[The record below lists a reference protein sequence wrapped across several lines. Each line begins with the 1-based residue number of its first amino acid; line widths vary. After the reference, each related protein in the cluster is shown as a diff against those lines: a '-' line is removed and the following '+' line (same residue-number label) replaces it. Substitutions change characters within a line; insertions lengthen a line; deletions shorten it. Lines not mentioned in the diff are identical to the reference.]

1 MSKRFADQRFDGLTV
16 LVTGAA
22 GGFGASAAELFA
34 AEGARLVLSD
44 YHAERMQAV
53 AGRLAGEGHEVA
65 WCAGSVAEPE
75 HCRETVDLALERF
88 GRLDVAINNAGIAHT
103 PARTHELDLG
113 EAFACV
119 EVDLMGVL
127 YGMKYQLAA
136 MNAAAETEGRGGAVL
151 NVASLAGLVGAPLSA
166 AYAAAKHGVVGA
178 TKTAALEY
186 ARRGIRVN
194 ALCPSFART
203 PMVEDGLLASDA
215 ISGGAEGAEAEKFLT
230 RGIPMRRVAEV
241 EEVTRQML
249 WLCDPANTFM
259 TGQAVAVDGGT
270 SAM

>member
-1 MSKRFADQRFDGLTV
+1 MSGRFDGLTV
-16 LVTGAA
+16 LLTGAA
-22 GGFGASAAELFA
+22 GGFGRSAAALFA
-34 AEGARLVLSD
+34 GEGANLVLSD
-44 YHAERMQAV
+44 FNAERLQVV
-53 AGRLAGEGHEVA
+53 ANTLADDGHDVA
-65 WCAGSVAEPE
+65 WLAGSVAEPD
-75 HCRETVDLALERF
+75 HCRDTVDLALERF

-103 PARTHELDLG
+103 PARTHELDLA

-119 EVDLMGVL
+119 EIDLMGVI
-127 YGMKYQLAA
+127 YGMRYQLEA
-136 MNAAAETEGRGGAVL
+136 MNDAFENDGRGGAVL
-151 NVASLAGLVGAPLSA
+151 NVASLAGLVGAPLST

-203 PMVEDGLLASDA
+203 AMVEEGLLASDA
-215 ISGGAEGAEAEKFLT
+215 ISGGASGAEAEKFLT

-249 WLCDPANTFM
+249 WLCDPQNTFM

>member
-1 MSKRFADQRFDGLTV
+1 MRFEGRTV
-16 LVTGAA
+16 LISGAA
-22 GGFGASAAELFA
+22 GGFGRSAARLFA
-34 AEGARLVLSD
+34 EEGARLVLTD
-44 YHAERMQAV
+44 FHAERLQAV
-53 AGRLAGEGHEVA
+53 AKALSDDGFAVEWL
-65 WCAGSVAEPE
+65 AGSVAEPE
-75 HCRETVDLALERF
+75 HSRAAVDLALEAT

-103 PARTHELDLG
+103 PARTHELDLA

-119 EVDLMGVL
+119 EVDLLGVI
-127 YGMKYQLAA
+127 YAMRFQLGA
-136 MNAAAETEGRGGAVL
+136 MNAAWEGDGRGGAIL
-151 NVASLAGLVGAPLSA
+151 NVASLAGIVGAPLST
-166 AYAAAKHGVVGA
+166 AYSAAKHGVVGA

-203 PMVEDGLLASDA
+203 AMVEDVLLAE
-215 ISGGAEGAEAEKFLT
+215 GGEDGEKHLV
-230 RGIPMRRVAEV
+230 RGIPMRRMAEV

>member
-1 MSKRFADQRFDGLTV
+1 MAERFGGLAV
-16 LVTGAA
+16 LITGAA
-22 GGFGASAAELFA
+22 GGFGASAARLFA
-34 AEGARLVLSD
+34 EEGARLVLSD
-44 YHAERMQAV
+44 YHAERLQAV
-53 AGRLAGEGHEVA
+53 ADGLANEGHEVD
-65 WCAGSVAEPE
+65 WLAGSVAEPE

-103 PARTHELDLG
+103 PARTADLDLE

-119 EVDLMGVL
+119 EVDLMGVI

-136 MNAAAETEGRGGAVL
+136 MNAGFEEDGRGASVL
-151 NVASLAGLVGAPLSA
+151 NVASLAGLVGAPMST

-203 PMVEDGLLASDA
+203 AMVEDGLLASDA
-215 ISGGAEGAEAEKFLT
+215 ISGGAQGAEAEKFLT

-241 EEVTRQML
+241 EEVTQQML

>member
-1 MSKRFADQRFDGLTV
+1 MAERFHGLTV

-34 AEGARLVLSD
+34 REGARLVLSD
-44 YHAERMQAV
+44 YHAERLQAV
-53 AGRLAGEGHEVA
+53 ADGLAKDGHEVD

-75 HCRETVDLALERF
+75 HCRETVELAMERF

-103 PARTHELDLG
+103 PARTHDLDLA

-119 EVDLMGVL
+119 EVDLLGVI
-127 YGMKYQLAA
+127 YGMKYQLGA
-136 MNAAAETEGRGGAVL
+136 MNAAYETDGRGGAVL

-203 PMVEDGLLASDA
+203 AMVEDVLLADGDA
-215 ISGGAEGAEAEKFLT
+215 NGETHLV
-230 RGIPMRRVAEV
+230 RGIPMRRMAEV

>member
-1 MSKRFADQRFDGLTV
+1 MTKRFDGLSV
-16 LVTGAA
+16 LITGAA
-22 GGFGASAAELFA
+22 GGFGRSAARLFA

-44 YHAERMQAV
+44 YHAERLAAV
-53 AGRLAGEGHEVA
+53 AGALEAEGVPVA
-65 WCAGSVAEPE
+65 WRAGSVAEPE
-75 HCRETVDLALERF
+75 HCRETVDLALERW

-103 PARTHELDLG
+103 PVRTHELDLA

-119 EVDLMGVL
+119 EIDLLGVI

-136 MNAAAETEGRGGAVL
+136 MNDAWEADGRTASVL
-151 NVASLAGLVGAPLSA
+151 NVASLAGLVGAPMST

-203 PMVEDGLLASDA
+203 PMVEEGLLASEGA
-215 ISGGAEGAEAEKFLT
+215 SGGANGREAEQFLT
-230 RGIPMRRVAEV
+230 RGIPMRRMAEV

>member
-1 MSKRFADQRFDGLTV
+1 MARRFQDLTV
-16 LVTGAA
+16 LITGAA
-22 GGFGASAAELFA
+22 GGFGRSAAALFA
-34 AEGARLVLSD
+34 GEGARLVLSD
-44 YHAERMQAV
+44 ANEERLEAV
-53 AGRLAGEGHEVA
+53 ADGLNVEVA
-65 WCAGSVAEPE
+65 TLAGSVAEPE
-75 HCRETVDLALERF
+75 HCRETVELALERF

-103 PARTHELDLG
+103 PARTADLDLA

-119 EVDLMGVL
+119 EIDLMGVI

-136 MNAAAETEGRGGAVL
+136 MNGAFEEHRRGASIL
-151 NVASLAGLVGAPLSA
+151 NVASLAGLVGAPMST
-166 AYAAAKHGVVGA
+166 AYSAAKHGVVGA

-186 ARRGIRVN
+186 ARRNIRVN

-203 PMVEDGLLASDA
+203 AMVEDVLLADGDPA
-215 ISGGAEGAEAEKFLT
+215 GEGHLV
-230 RGIPMRRVAEV
+230 RGIPMRRMAEV

-249 WLCDPANTFM
+249 WLCDPTNTFM

>member
-1 MSKRFADQRFDGLTV
+1 MSARFDGLTV
-16 LVTGAA
+16 LITGAA
-22 GGFGASAAELFA
+22 GGFGASAARLFA
-34 AEGARLVLSD
+34 QEGARLVLSD
-44 YHAERMQAV
+44 FHAERLDAV
-53 AGRLAGEGHEVA
+53 ADGLEGEGFAVA
-65 WCAGSVAEPE
+65 RLAGSVAEPE
-75 HCRETVDLALERF
+75 HCRETVELALERF

-103 PARTHELDLG
+103 PARTADLDLK
-113 EAFACV
+113 EAFDCV
-119 EVDLMGVL
+119 EVDLMGVI

-136 MNAAAETEGRGGAVL
+136 MNEAAEAHGRGGAVL
-151 NVASLAGLVGAPLSA
+151 NVASLAGLVGAPLST

-203 PMVEDGLLASDA
+203 PMVEDGLLSSDA
-215 ISGGAEGAEAEKFLT
+215 ISGGATGEDAEKFLT

-249 WLCDPANTFM
+249 WLCDPTNTFM

>member
-1 MSKRFADQRFDGLTV
+1 MRYDGLTV
-16 LVTGAA
+16 LITGAA
-22 GGFGASAAELFA
+22 GGFGRSAARLFA
-34 AEGARLVLSD
+34 EEGARLVLAD
-44 YHAERMQAV
+44 FHAERMEA
-53 AGRLAGEGHEVA
+53 LAKALEDDGFDVA
-65 WCAGSVAEPE
+65 WLAGSVAEPE
-75 HCRETVDLALERF
+75 HCRATVDLALERF

-103 PARTHELDLG
+103 PARTADLDLA

-119 EVDLMGVL
+119 EVDLLGVI
-127 YGMKYQLAA
+127 YGMKYQLGA
-136 MNAAAETEGRGGAVL
+136 MNAAFESDGRGGSVL
-151 NVASLAGLVGAPLSA
+151 NVASLAGLVGAPLST

-203 PMVEDGLLASDA
+203 AMVEDVLLAEGDA
-215 ISGGAEGAEAEKFLT
+215 GAETHLV
-230 RGIPMRRVAEV
+230 RGIPMRRMAEV